1 MGPRRAAEQFREQ
14 HPQAE
19 VVRVTLYGSLSLTG
33 QGHLTDRAI
42 IDGLRPLRSE
52 LVWSRDSLP
61 FHPNG
66 MQFEALDA
74 GGERTAVWTVF
85 SVGGGELREKGQATV
100 ETADCYPQR
109 SLREILQWADQGG
122 KPL

>member
-66 MQFEALDA
+66 MLFKAMDANGNSVFEQVGNAA
-74 GGERTAVWTVF
+74 ETNRGEIYR
-85 SVGGGELREKGQATV
+85 Q
-100 ETADCYPQR
+100 
-109 SLREILQWADQGG
+109 LQIT
-122 KPL
+122 K